1 MENNLPAFKKML
13 FSDPHWLAPE
23 AEAKT
28 QQSTILKQQNGS
40 EDDGRCVRV
49 GAFAVVVVAVAARG
63 GGGGGGGSGGEEE
76 VVVLGAMMA
85 ELSEADPPAGGDNGG
100 MHRPLR

>member
-28 QQSTILKQQNGS
+28 QQSTILQQQNGS
-40 EDDGRCVRV
+40 EDNGRCVRV
-49 GAFAVVVVAVAARG
+49 LI
-63 GGGGGGGSGGEEE
+63 EEDFT
-76 VVVLGAMMA
+76 V
-85 ELSEADPPAGGDNGG
+85 
-100 MHRPLR
+100 